1 VDLLFQAGML
11 PEGSRAVIITS
22 QAGSAEWRFTQN
34 PEVRTLKS
42 MTVQKGDA
50 RLHCSTAALLRCV
63 T

>member
-1 VDLLFQAGML
+1 MDLLFQAGML

-34 PEVRTLKS
+34 PEVRTH
-42 MTVQKGDA
+42 GF
-50 RLHCSTAALLRCV
+50 TAALLRCV